1 MSNRAT
7 CPSRAN
13 VALALA
19 ILLAGLWAV
28 LGLTAPDASGVAA
41 TEIGKTQKTPKPS
54 CPTASK
60 KNDPAYQP
68 PASKTCQAVG
78 EVTGLQTRASGKTNP
93 YKIPADGHL
102 VAWGID
108 LSRPDPSEIKFFSD
122 APSGGPD
129 VRNGVGWGDPSAR
142 ISVLKK
148 LKHQRFKLVKQTAKV
163 ELSSQLGS
171 DPIFT
176 MRKPMKVKG
185 GLFVAITTSNWF
197 PSLAHDAPVTTQ
209 EGDVW
214 LASRGAKHCGQAPP
228 DASVAQQVAAQQDM
242 IDKSKPQ
249 QKKGTVRPYKCR
261 YTAARLLYRAYF
273 VADKK

>member
-13 VALALA
+13 IALALA
-19 ILLAGLWAV
+19 ILLAGLWVV

-41 TEIGKTQKTPKPS
+41 TQIGHTKKTPKPS
-54 CPTASK
+54 CPTPTK
-60 KNDPAYQP
+60 KKDPTFEPPPYQ
-68 PASKTCQAVG
+68 KCQAVG
-78 EVTGLQTRASGKTNP
+78 EVTGLQVRAGGKTNP

-108 LSRPDPSEIKFFSD
+108 LSRPSGSETKFFSD
-122 APSGGPD
+122 APAGGPD
-129 VRNGVGWGDPSAR
+129 VENGVGWGEPSAR

-148 LKHQRFKLVKQTAKV
+148 LKHQRFRLVKQTSKV
-163 ELSSQLGS
+163 ELSSQLGD

-197 PSLAHDAPVTTQ
+197 PSLAHDPPVTSQ

-214 LASRGAKHCGQAPP
+214 LASRGAKHCGLAPP
-228 DASVAQQVAAQQDM
+228 GASTEEQIAAQQDM